1 MSKMKRQVLP
11 WRLMRILR
19 PWVMFWA
26 GRLPFLARTVLV
38 LETIGRTSGLP
49 RRTPLQYELIEGDYY
64 IGAARGEQADWYRNL
79 QKNAG
84 VRLRI
89 GRDWMSGTAEP
100 VTEVSEKAAY
110 LHTRLE
116 RHPRMVGRM
125 LRLHGVSGNP
135 QPEDIVRV
143 AAEIALVRVTQIAT
157 GA

>member
-1 MSKMKRQVLP
+1 MDGP
-11 WRLMRILR
+11 
-19 PWVMFWA
+19 A
-26 GRLPFLARTVLV
+26 GVGMAISGLATALFSQKINRRFGVVASLALLAVPVTAGG
-38 LETIGRTSGLP
+38 LEVGIGGLLQGRTERLD
-49 RRTPLQYELIEGDYY
+49 EL
-64 IGAARGEQADWYRNL
+64 GAARGEQADWYRNL

-125 LRLHGVSGNP
+125 LRLHGVSGNS